1 MIYSYVENACK
12 MLKLSGKR
20 VLSQHMQCVE
30 LVVPLR
36 KYRKYVKI
44 FLTSSL
50 MSVTYCSQLSSS
62 PDIINLLREQQVFVL
77 TEDKM
82 MTP

>member
-1 MIYSYVENACK
+1 

-36 KYRKYVKI
+36 KYWKYVKI